1 MIRRIND
8 KIFYG
13 WVMVVASMVI
23 GCALMG
29 IRLSYGVF
37 FKSLQGDFE
46 LSRAVTS
53 SVYSAYMIGSAV
65 LGILTG
71 WVLDRYGPRV
81 TVSLMGLFTGL
92 SLLLTSQTTYLWQL
106 FPSYSLLL
114 AIGTAAPMPIL
125 TATVARWFDKKRGTA
140 TGITGA
146 GQPLGTLIMAPFAA
160 YLVSNL
166 SWRMSF
172 IVIGLIIWLMVIPL
186 AMLLRRDPGEI
197 GALPDGAIS
206 GAPRIEPMGM
216 EESRQLSGP
225 SLPQAL
231 GTGNFWL
238 MLAILLLD
246 GFSLSLILVHVVP
259 YSTDIGISTVEA
271 ATVLSVFSG
280 SAILAR
286 LLVGRISDTI
296 GRKIPGIVCGL
307 LGTVAFIWLISS
319 YNLPMLYLFA
329 VIFGFS
335 TGGLGIVR
343 LTLMSDIFAG
353 RHLGMIMG
361 IIVVGFSIGS
371 AVGST
376 LGGYIFDVTG
386 TYVSAFA
393 SGAVA
398 MLMIALI
405 YTAFTRQGSN
415 TEVG

>member
-1 MIRRIND
+1 
-8 KIFYG
+8 
-13 WVMVVASMVI
+13 
-23 GCALMG
+23 
-29 IRLSYGVF
+29 
-37 FKSLQGDFE
+37 
-46 LSRAVTS
+46 
-53 SVYSAYMIGSAV
+53 MIGSAV

-146 GQPLGTLIMAPFAA
+146 GQPLGTLVMAPFAA

-172 IVIGLIIWLMVIPL
+172 IVIGVIIWLMVIPL

-197 GALPDGAIS
+197 GALPDGAIL
-206 GAPRIEPMGM
+206 GAHSIESMGM
-216 EESRQLSGP
+216 EENSQLSGP
-225 SLPQAL
+225 SLPQAIR
-231 GTGNFWL
+231 TSNFWL

-246 GFSLSLILVHVVP
+246 GFSLSLILVHVVH
-259 YSTDIGISTVEA
+259 YATDIGISTVEA

-280 SAILAR
+280 SAIVAR
-286 LLVGRISDTI
+286 LLVGRISDTV
-296 GRKIPGIVCGL
+296 GRKVPGIVCGL
-307 LGTVAFIWLISS
+307 LGTVAFIWLTSS
-319 YNLPMLYLFA
+319 HNLQMLYLFA

-335 TGGLGIVR
+335 TGGLGVVR

-386 TYVSAFA
+386 TYVSAFT

-405 YTAFTRQGSN
+405 YTTFTRQGSN
-415 TEVG
+415 TEVENSNRWRS